1 MTERFVPWVD
11 PFTNDVLHTENNFL
25 VSSSSK
31 YPIIDGIPNFISEI
45 TDAQQNQ
52 VKESFG
58 QKWTSSNFGQ
68 SDEEFHEKIKPVFL
82 EMMGLQENNLS
93 IFNDKIIL
101 EIGIGSGSS
110 ARLWAPQAKEFH
122 GMDISKAIYKVKN
135 VLKFSNPIL
144 AQADLNHLPY
154 PDSSFDVIVSNGVLH
169 HTPNTMLALQNSLK
183 KLKKGGL
190 YIFYIYK
197 KKSPL
202 REFSDD
208 YIRAKISNLDYEQ
221 AWQKIKPLTEFGKAI
236 HEQNIEI
243 NIPADVEILGIK
255 KGKYNLQRFIY
266 DNIFKC
272 FWNESWG
279 YDHSN
284 LVNVDWYHPKYCWRH
299 TEDEIRSWCSE
310 FNLKINYIKEL
321 QSGFACSVIKN
332 Q

>member
-1 MTERFVPWVD
+1 MAERFVPWVD
-11 PFTNDVLHTENNFL
+11 PFTNEVLHTENNFL
-25 VSSSSK
+25 ISSSSK

-45 TDAQQNQ
+45 VDVQQNQ

-68 SDEEFHEKIKPVFL
+68 SDKEFHKKIKPVFL
-82 EMMGLQENNLS
+82 EMMGLQENALS

-101 EIGIGSGSS
+101 ELGIGSGSS

-122 GMDISKAIYKVKN
+122 GIDISKAIHKVKN
-135 VLKFSNPIL
+135 VLKVSNPIL

-154 PDSSFDVIVSNGVLH
+154 PDSSFDIIVSNGVLH
-169 HTPNTMLALQNSLK
+169 HTPNTRAALQNSLK
-183 KLKKGGL
+183 KLKNGGF

-208 YIRAKISNLDYEQ
+208 YVRSKISNLDYEQ

-243 NIPADVEILGIK
+243 DIPTDVEILGIK
-255 KGKYNLQRFIY
+255 KGKYDLQQFIY

-299 TEDEIRSWCSE
+299 TEDEIRSWCNE
-310 FNLKINYIKEL
+310 LNLKINYIKEL
-321 QSGFACSVIKN
+321 QSGFACFVIKN